1 MHSKN
6 FHWRVL
12 LMAVIATTAM
22 AVVRPAG
29 RTATRPAAA
38 QGCATV
44 ADCAQQ
50 AVQAAQA
57 AQQAAQNAVPV
68 HTIIAWFQTSG
79 AIPAGW
85 AICDGT
91 NGTPDLR
98 GKFLQGVGTVGE
110 VSPTPVGAATHQHT
124 VTVSGTTGNAY
135 GKSSYHVPGP
145 HGVPPE
151 SPGLDVT
158 YSFSATATT
167 SSESNIPPSIRVIYL
182 MKVQ

>member
-6 FHWRVL
+6 LLCHVL
-12 LMAVIATTAM
+12 MGAAIAM
-22 AVVRPAG
+22 AVAKPA
-29 RTATRPAAA
+29 PA
-38 QGCATV
+38 QGCGTV
-44 ADCAQQ
+44 AQCAQL

-79 AIPAGW
+79 EIPSGW

-98 GKFLQGVGTVGE
+98 GKFLQGVATVGE
-110 VSPTPVGAATHQHT
+110 VSAKPVGAATHQHS
-124 VTVSGTTGNAY
+124 VTVSGRTDNAF
-135 GKSSYHVPGP
+135 GKPAYHSGPGQT
-145 HGVPPE
+145 PPE

-158 YSFSATATT
+158 YSVTSTGTT
-167 SSESNIPPSIRVIYL
+167 DSQSNIPPSIKVVYL
-182 MKVQ
+182 MKVK